1 VTGCIGSVLGSAP
14 LNYDCCKPRP
24 FFSMFFFLLILLE
37 TATTIS
43 LALGEVATV
52 ANLAIA
58 LKKDSSQ
65 RNQHHR
71 TSHACGMPWR
81 LNRRLRWY
89 HVRRVPGSWKASLED
104 ARVTRPS
111 RATTWSSPRR
121 RTFLVRR
128 RSAVVRDKIRA
139 SGLLVGCV
147 TSSEKVRPCM
157 GSDPDVDLASKDVT
171 VIMLACSGCR
181 EAPAMS

>member
-1 VTGCIGSVLGSAP
+1 MITKKWRYISKLLNPSALLCAVLLSWLTSDRLHRFCSRIGSSQLRLLQGTSFLFNV
-14 LNYDCCKPRP
+14 
-24 FFSMFFFLLILLE
+24 FFSSNSLE

-121 RTFLVRR
+121 
-128 RSAVVRDKIRA
+128 
-139 SGLLVGCV
+139 
-147 TSSEKVRPCM
+147 
-157 GSDPDVDLASKDVT
+157 
-171 VIMLACSGCR
+171 
-181 EAPAMS
+181 